1 MDIPFAVIAPVL
13 LVTLGF
19 VAYCLFDLAK
29 SEQVRGL
36 PRWAWAVVIV
46 VFMPLGGLA
55 YLLAGRQP

>member
-1 MDIPFAVIAPVL
+1 MEIPFAVIAPVL

-19 VAYCLFDLAK
+19 VVYCLVDLAR

-46 VFMPLGGLA
+46 LLMPLGGLA
-55 YLLAGRQP
+55 YLLAGRQS